1 MSETIVVFG
10 YGACGEAATDLAL
23 RSGRDVIVAQRKS
36 PKQLPAGATFRATD
50 ILDRDAVLAAATGA
64 NQIVVAIG
72 FQYDGNVWRD
82 AWPRAIGNILAAA
95 EATGARVVFVDNLY
109 MYGPQDRP
117 LREDMPLT
125 DYGVKPAVR
134 AAVTRQWMGAAGA
147 GRVKFAAL
155 RAPDFYGP
163 GVGPTS
169 MFGDM
174 GFGALAKGKPATL
187 IIPPD
192 QLHEF
197 AYVPDIGRAVVT
209 LLDAPD
215 DAFGQAWHV
224 PSAPT
229 TTARKILS
237 LGAAALGVKPR
248 LTAIP
253 MWTLPVLG
261 LAMPVVKGF
270 VEMKFAWD
278 RPYRVDHSKFAKRFW
293 GDATPFEVGA
303 VATARSF
310 AQPAAR
316 AA

>member
-10 YGACGEAATDLAL
+10 YGACGEAVVRLATKG
-23 RSGRDVIVAQRKS
+23 GRDVIVAQRKA
-36 PKQLPAGATFRATD
+36 PANLPAGAHFRAAD
-50 ILDRDAVLAAATGA
+50 ILDAAAVMAAAQGA

-72 FQYDGNVWRD
+72 FPYDGRVWRES
-82 AWPRAIGNILAAA
+82 WPKAIANILAAA
-95 EATGARVVFVDNLY
+95 EATRGRVVFVDNLY
-109 MYGPQDRP
+109 MYGPQTEP
-117 LREDMPLT
+117 LREDMALT
-125 DYGVKPAVR
+125 DYGAKPAGR
-134 AAVTRQWMGAAGA
+134 AGVTRQWMAAVAA

-163 GVGPTS
+163 GVGAMS
-169 MFGDM
+169 MFGDL
-174 GFGALAKGKPATL
+174 GFGALAKGKSATL

-224 PSAPT
+224 PSAPI
-229 TTARKILS
+229 TTARKILE

-248 LTAIP
+248 ITAIP
-253 MWTLPVLG
+253 MWALPVLG
-261 LAMPVVKGF
+261 LVMPALKGF
-270 VEMKFAWD
+270 IEMKFAWD
-278 RPYRVDHSKFAKRFW
+278 RPYRVDHQKFAKRFW

-303 VATARSF
+303 VETAKSF
-310 AQPAAR
+310 R
-316 AA
+316 VRK